1 MDQLEWARPRESYY
15 AEKSRCN
22 LFHFLLQ
29 LSVRFVN
36 NISISH
42 SHFVRSCSLFNYS
55 RDFPR
60 ADFGMCFVSL
70 RLRCHILL
78 TGESHGLKTRVEI
91 SFMLHNTALCELKP
105 ALPEFLR
112 PLYLALILCVAN

>member
-15 AEKSRCN
+15 AEISKCN

-42 SHFVRSCSLFNYS
+42 SIFCEKLFFIQLFKGLSQS
-55 RDFPR
+55 RFWHD
-60 ADFGMCFVSL
+60 V
-70 RLRCHILL
+70 
-78 TGESHGLKTRVEI
+78 
-91 SFMLHNTALCELKP
+91 
-105 ALPEFLR
+105 
-112 PLYLALILCVAN
+112 LCVTETEMSYFAHG

>member
-15 AEKSRCN
+15 AEISKCN

-42 SHFVRSCSLFNYS
+42 SHLIFCEKLFFIQLFKGLSQS
-55 RDFPR
+55 RFWHD
-60 ADFGMCFVSL
+60 V
-70 RLRCHILL
+70 
-78 TGESHGLKTRVEI
+78 
-91 SFMLHNTALCELKP
+91 
-105 ALPEFLR
+105 
-112 PLYLALILCVAN
+112 LCVTETEMSYFAHG